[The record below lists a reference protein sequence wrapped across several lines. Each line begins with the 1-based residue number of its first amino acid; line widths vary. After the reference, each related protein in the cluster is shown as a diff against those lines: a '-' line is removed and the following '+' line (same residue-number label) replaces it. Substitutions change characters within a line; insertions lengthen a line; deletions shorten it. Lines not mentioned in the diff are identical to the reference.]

1 MTLHTDQMSDS
12 FRIGAIL
19 AAVGGFLDAY
29 TYLARGQVFANAQTG
44 NIVLLGVHL
53 SEGDFKKAL
62 SYLVPILAFVAGVF
76 VDEWIKHRLEGKL
89 ALHWRQ
95 TVLLIEILALVVV
108 IFLPLGK
115 TDAFANA
122 LVSFI
127 CAMQV
132 QSFRKFHGMPYA
144 TTMCTGNLRS
154 GTDHLVKYFQ
164 TKTLP
169 AEKKVFIITALS
181 YSLF

>member
-115 TDAFANA
+115 LTPLPTHWFP
-122 LVSFI
+122 LSVPCRYRVSVNSMACPMPPPCVPVI
-127 CAMQV
+127 CA
-132 QSFRKFHGMPYA
+132 A
-144 TTMCTGNLRS
+144 E
-154 GTDHLVKYFQ
+154 Q
-164 TKTLP
+164 T
-169 AEKKVFIITALS
+169 IW
-181 YSLF
+181 

>member
-76 VDEWIKHRLEGKL
+76 VDEWIKHRLWLSRFFFPLEKL
-89 ALHWRQ
+89 TPLPTHW
-95 TVLLIEILALVVV
+95 
-108 IFLPLGK
+108 FPLSVPCRYR
-115 TDAFANA
+115 
-122 LVSFI
+122 VSVNSMACPMPPPCVPVI
-127 CAMQV
+127 CA
-132 QSFRKFHGMPYA
+132 A
-144 TTMCTGNLRS
+144 E
-154 GTDHLVKYFQ
+154 Q
-164 TKTLP
+164 T
-169 AEKKVFIITALS
+169 IW
-181 YSLF
+181 